1 MIPETTRKPILA
13 VIASLIMPGL
23 GQVYNGQIVK
33 GLIFFVIL
41 LVLTPLSPLP
51 AWLAL
56 HSGWHLILM
65 VTLLFA
71 AVALGIYIYSIRD
84 AFRTARQIGASYTLK
99 PVNRSYTYVIAF
111 IIGNFIYLVLF
122 HYTNQHL
129 LQAVHVPSAS
139 MLPNVM
145 PGDYLFIDK
154 RVNCPA
160 CKNMLVRGELAIF
173 YPPTG
178 QHKLYIKRIIGLPGD
193 KIVIKGRDVSV
204 NGVRLRTQV
213 ITRFSHEE
221 LNRLLHNHFAWQEQD
236 DKTVYAVIWQK
247 DSPRQKA
254 ATYTVPADNV
264 FVLGD
269 NRSAS
274 RDSRDFGMVPLRN
287 VIGEARQAWFSYS
300 KNSGIR
306 WWRIGYPVDARH
318 SD

>member
-1 MIPETTRKPILA
+1 MTPDTTRKPILA
-13 VIASLIMPGL
+13 IIASLVMPGL

-56 HSGWHLILM
+56 HSSWHLILM

-111 IIGNFIYLVLF
+111 IVGNFIYLVLF

-160 CKNMLVRGELAIF
+160 CKNRLARGELAIF

-193 KIVIKGRDVSV
+193 KIVIEDRDISV
-204 NGVRLRTQV
+204 NGVRLQTHEV
-213 ITRFSHEE
+213 TRFSHKE
-221 LNRLLHNHFAWQEQD
+221 LNHLMNTHSAWREKD
-236 DKTVYAVIWQK
+236 GKAIYTVIWQK
-247 DSPRQKA
+247 DTPLQKA
-254 ATYTVPADNV
+254 ATYTVPAGNV

-274 RDSRDFGMVPLRN
+274 RDSRKFGMVPERN
-287 VIGEARQAWFSYS
+287 VIGVARQAWFSYS
-300 KNSGIR
+300 KKSGIR
-306 WWRIGYPVDARH
+306 WWRIGYPVNALY